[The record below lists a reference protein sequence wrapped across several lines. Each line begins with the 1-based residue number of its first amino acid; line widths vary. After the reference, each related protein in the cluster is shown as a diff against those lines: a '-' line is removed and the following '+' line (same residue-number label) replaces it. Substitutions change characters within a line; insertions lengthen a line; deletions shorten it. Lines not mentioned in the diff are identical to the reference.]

1 MNIAVNTNQISTQ
14 NLYLLDSKNNIIMNN
29 GKFTKINYVHDFF
42 TMNGIYI
49 LFPIHN
55 FVFEQHETKKAI
67 KFQFQHINN
76 HVPLHDLIKLEQ
88 KILDF
93 YSSNKCKD
101 YKKSLLLK
109 KKLESGLMKV
119 YRENN
124 IPLPNHHVKYLLK
137 ISGIWETNN
146 EIGITY
152 KLFECNSIK

>member
-1 MNIAVNTNQISTQ
+1 M
-14 NLYLLDSKNNIIMNN
+14 
-29 GKFTKINYVHDFF
+29 
-42 TMNGIYI
+42 
-49 LFPIHN
+49 
-55 FVFEQHETKKAI
+55 FEQHETKKAI

-109 KKLESGLMKV
+109 KQLESGFMKV